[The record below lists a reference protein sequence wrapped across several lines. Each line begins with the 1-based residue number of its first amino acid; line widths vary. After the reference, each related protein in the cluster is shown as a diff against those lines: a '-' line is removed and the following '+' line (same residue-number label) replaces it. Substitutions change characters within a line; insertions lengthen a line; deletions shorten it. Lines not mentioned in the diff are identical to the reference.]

1 MEGAQYRS
9 KTSMANKKRN
19 VESER
24 RIEKMIADPRDI
36 GETKALKKLAFRY
49 EKKKEEEERKG
60 EAPPYE

>member
-1 MEGAQYRS
+1 
-9 KTSMANKKRN
+9 MANKKRN

-24 RIEKMIADPRDI
+24 RIEKMVADPRDI

-49 EKKKEEEERKG
+49 KKKKEEEERKG